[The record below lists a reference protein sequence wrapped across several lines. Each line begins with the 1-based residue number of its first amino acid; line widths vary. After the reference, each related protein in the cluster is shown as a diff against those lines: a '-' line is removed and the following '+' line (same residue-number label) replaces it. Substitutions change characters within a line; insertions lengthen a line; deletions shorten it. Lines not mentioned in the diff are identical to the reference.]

1 MTKTNEQIFAEI
13 RKQGFI
19 TEQQIKLLKS
29 RSNRA
34 GAALWDK
41 SLTEQF
47 GEDGVPVTDEQ
58 GAKGLTWLR
67 RWALKR
73 NTPFGT
79 REKIIIANATNS
91 GFRFRGFHNFNFH
104 NELPN
109 FQQVYRLTAGQMY
122 MDYTPLGEPYVRN

>member
-29 RSNRA
+29 RSQRA
-34 GAALWDK
+34 EEALWDD
-41 SLTEQF
+41 SLTAQF

-58 GAKGLTWLR
+58 GAKGLAYLR

-79 REKIIIANATNS
+79 REKIIVANATNS
-91 GFRFRGFHNFNFH
+91 GFSFKGFHNFNLQD
-104 NELPN
+104 EPVN
-109 FQQVYRLTAGQMY
+109 FQPVYKLTAGNMY
-122 MDYTPLGEPYVRN
+122 MNYTPLGEPYVWC